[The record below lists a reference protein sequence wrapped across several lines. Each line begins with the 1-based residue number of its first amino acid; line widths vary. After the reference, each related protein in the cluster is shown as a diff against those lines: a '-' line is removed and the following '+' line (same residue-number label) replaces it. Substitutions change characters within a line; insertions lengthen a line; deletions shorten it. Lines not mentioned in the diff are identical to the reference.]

1 MEENSFAQK
10 LGAEVIGTAVL
21 VFLGAGS
28 VPALFL
34 ARGGKGGAPFTGAE
48 LFAISTAFGLAV
60 VAMVYAIGKV
70 SGCHINPAV
79 TLAMAFTK
87 RMPWNQAFPY
97 VGAQIVGGTLGG
109 MAIWGVFAHKV
120 KDAGVGHI
128 AYAADTAIG
137 SAMLNEGIGTAILL
151 FTILGIID
159 KRGGADLL
167 AGLVI
172 GLIVIGVIITVAPQT
187 GAAINPGRYT
197 GTLLTA
203 QLAGLSP
210 DWGQAWVY
218 WVADVVGGVT
228 GVLAYDLL
236 AKPKAAVAAV
246 RERATRIEAADK
258 VAEPVT

>member
-10 LGAEVIGTAVL
+10 LGAEALGTAVL

-34 ARGGKGGAPFTGAE
+34 ARGGTGGAPFTGAE

-79 TLAMAFTK
+79 TLSMACTR
-87 RMPWNQAFPY
+87 RMPWGQAIPY
-97 VGAQIVGGTLGG
+97 VVAQCAGALIGGL
-109 MAIWGVFAHKV
+109 AIWGVFGHKV
-120 KDAGVGHI
+120 DAAGVGHV
-128 AYAADTAIG
+128 AYAPDTALG
-137 SAMLNEGIGTAILL
+137 SALLVEAIGTAILL
-151 FTILGIID
+151 FTILGVVD

-167 AGLVI
+167 AGIVI
-172 GLIVIGVIITVAPQT
+172 GLAVIAIIITVAPQT
-187 GAAINPGRYT
+187 GAAINPARYT
-197 GTLLTA
+197 GTLITA
-203 QLAGLSP
+203 QLAGLNP

-218 WVADVVGGVT
+218 WVGDVVGGLA

-236 AKPKAAVAAV
+236 AKPRAAVASV
-246 RERATRIEAADK
+246 RERAVRAE
-258 VAEPVT
+258 VAEPAA